1 MVLSFGVVFWFYL
14 QGRYA
19 QSQSPARAVMYA
31 QFLLVA
37 VFLAFYFWPALRLME
52 VWSEEYQWL
61 NIGKQILAGDRV
73 HPIAAKTDYPSS
85 YQAFAIAFL
94 LKIGFSPLTA
104 SRVAG
109 LLLYLGALFFFWQIM
124 LLMSYRKDAALASL
138 VFPALSVSA
147 ISAFLVG
154 WHEITHV
161 NLLIL
166 GSWYYFLNLT
176 CLGRTQSLIPLGI
189 LISLS
194 IWTLYT
200 PALFAGILV
209 LLLIFSPSSLL
220 SFKQKAT
227 LALVVSI
234 LCAPVLG
241 QLVQT
246 NGRSIMRVYQFY
258 IEGGEWSNT
267 KFSPDKR
274 PVNAYEQTMQRMAE
288 HLSPSKAAGSV
299 DELVALHPEITTLFF
314 SVLGLVWLGF
324 RWRRRAVVGLYLPG
338 ILLLVGV
345 VLSNPTVWRES
356 CLNAVVFL
364 LAGIGFCQLV
374 EWSYRRYGR
383 FFCAGLVLLILIGH
397 VYLFIPKYHQARMI
411 LPSLSPMGRLAETL
425 YSEIMRRLVE
435 NDQIVLTDDLTAR
448 VLASLFPRGVR
459 PRFCLDADKCV
470 SETSCE
476 ENIVVFTSPPKPA
489 QSLGEILRQIEAVG
503 AERSIQV
510 FYGSEG
516 EPEALLIMAR

>member
-19 QSQSPARAVMYA
+19 QPQSPVRAVMYA
-31 QFLLVA
+31 HFLLVA
-37 VFLAFYFWPALRLME
+37 VFLAFYFWPALRLMA

-61 NIGKQILAGDRV
+61 NIAKQIVAGDRI

-85 YQAFAIAFL
+85 YQAFVIAL
-94 LKIGFSPLTA
+94 LLRTGFSPLTA
-104 SRVAG
+104 SRIAG
-109 LLLYLGALFFFWQIM
+109 FLLYLAALFFFWQIM
-124 LLMSYRKDAALASL
+124 LLMSYGRRAALASL

-166 GSWYYFLNLT
+166 GSWYYFLNLVLLR
-176 CLGRTQSLIPLGI
+176 CTQSLIPLGI

-200 PALFAGILV
+200 PALFAGILM

-246 NGRSIMRVYQFY
+246 NGGSVIRVYQFY
-258 IEGGEWSNT
+258 IEGGEWPNT
-267 KFSPDKR
+267 KFGPDKR
-274 PVNAYEQTMQRMAE
+274 PLDAYKQTMRRIAE
-288 HLSPSKAAGSV
+288 HLSPSKAVSGIDS
-299 DELVALHPEITTLFF
+299 LVALHPEITTLVFA
-314 SVLGLVWLGF
+314 VLSLVWLGF
-324 RWRRRAVVGLYLPG
+324 WWRGRAIIGFYLPA

-345 VLSNPTVWRES
+345 MLSNPTVWRES
-356 CLNAVVFL
+356 CLNAVVFVS
-364 LAGIGFCQLV
+364 AGKGFCQLL
-374 EWSYRRYGR
+374 EWSCRRYGR
-383 FFCAGLVLLILIGH
+383 FFCTGLALLILIGH
-397 VYLFIPKYHQARMI
+397 VYLFIPKYHQALKV
-411 LPSLSPMGRLAETL
+411 LPSLCPTGRLAETL
-425 YSEIMRRLVE
+425 YSEIVPRLGE
-435 NDQIVLTDDLTAR
+435 SEQIVLTDDLTAQM
-448 VLASLFPRGVR
+448 LASLLPRGVT
-459 PRFCLDADKCV
+459 PHFCFDLDECM
-470 SETSCE
+470 SETSRE
-476 ENIVVFTSPPKPA
+476 ESIVVFTSPPKPA
-489 QSLGEILRQIEAVG
+489 QSLGEILGQIEAVG
-503 AERSIQV
+503 LERSIRV
-510 FYGSEG
+510 LYGSQG
-516 EPEALLIMAR
+516 EPEALFIMEH